1 MPARHNNQPWVIAL
15 RDMLRIS
22 IGSAWSI
29 TEQSGKVKITVRF
42 QDKSKS
48 YATVPIPWLPARSRD
63 IEDAIIKIANL
74 VQGGRTLKEAV
85 EALYGTNKKV
95 IPSFNNKIVS
105 SEVLIERN
113 KRSQKMRF

>member
-48 YATVPIPWLPARSRD
+48 YATIPIPWLPARSRD
-63 IEDAIIKIANL
+63 IEDAMIKIANL

-85 EALYGTNKKV
+85 AALYGTNRKAPV
-95 IPSFNNKIVS
+95 SVQAPPSDRDWETKGL
-105 SEVLIERN
+105 E
-113 KRSQKMRF
+113 